1 MSEPARSI
9 DFVATL
15 REVRDRLNA
24 EIADLGYEELVARL
38 RKRTSTD
45 PLLERLAT
53 SGRRTDALEPDDQ
66 DR

>member
-24 EIADLGYEELVARL
+24 EIVDLSYEELVERL
-38 RKRTSTD
+38 RNRRYTD
-45 PLLERLAT
+45 PLLERLVAT
-53 SGRRTDALEPDDQ
+53 RRIGPSEPSDE